1 MWQEAHAR
9 AFTVA
14 KVTRLDILEDIRGAL
29 QQAVDEGKTD
39 RWFRQELEP
48 ALKPEDG
55 GDRVTRLTR

>member
-29 QQAVDEGKTD
+29 QQAVDEGKN
-39 RWFRQELEP
+39 RSLVP
-48 ALKPEDG
+48 AGAGAGAEA
-55 GDRVTRLTR
+55 